1 MDNLNKKALK
11 VLVEEGEKKFIE
23 HVFKDPKDPEKK
35 LSYAEMRAL
44 YG

>member
-1 MDNLNKKALK
+1 MDPNNQKALD
-11 VLVEEGEKKFIE
+11 VLVKEGEKK
-23 HVFKDPKDPEKK
+23 FKDPKDPKRQ

>member
-11 VLVEEGEKKFIE
+11 VLVEEGEKKFVE
-23 HVFKDPKDPEKK
+23 HVFRDPNNPERT
-35 LSYAEMRAL
+35 LTYSEMRAL